1 MARPLRIQYPNA
13 VYHVMNR
20 GLAQTPIFRAKQ
32 DYEMFLQ
39 VVDEAW
45 QRWQFELHAYC
56 LMGNHY
62 HLCLKTPEAK
72 LARIMRQINGV
83 YTQRFNRAHRRDGPL
98 FRGRYKAML
107 IEAEEYLGSVVRY
120 IHLNPVQAKL
130 VQNPQDYSWSS
141 HKDYLARK
149 THSWL
154 STKTLMEWFDSR
166 AAFHEFVQEG
176 NPETIEKFYARKRL
190 PIILGRENFIERIR
204 LRTPKPSRAHVQEEC
219 RFVRPS
225 VEKILEAVALAWD
238 VPIRVCLNGRRG
250 EKNLARKVALWSL
263 RQFGDYTYRQIAD
276 IVGLGSERTVGW
288 ACDEIKREA
297 QSSQLLQ
304 RRLKAIDERI
314 SQQRT

>member
-20 GLAQTPIFRAKQ
+20 GLAQTSIFHAKQ

-45 QRWQFELHAYC
+45 QRWRFEVYAYC

-72 LARIMRQINGV
+72 LSRIMRQINGV

-107 IEAEEYLGSVVRY
+107 IEAEEYLGQVVRY
-120 IHLNPVQAKL
+120 IHLNPVEAGLIK
-130 VQNPQDYSWSS
+130 NPKDYPWSS

-149 THSWL
+149 APRWL
-154 STKTLMEWFDSR
+154 STEALMGWFNSR
-166 AAFHEFVQEG
+166 HAFHEFVQEG
-176 NPETIEKFYARKRL
+176 NARTMMQFYGREKW
-190 PIILGRENFIERIR
+190 PVILGREDFIERIR
-204 LRTPKPSRAHVQEEC
+204 LKVPKPSKTHTREDS
-219 RFVRPS
+219 RFIRPS
-225 VEKILEAVALAWD
+225 VEGILTAVSLEWG
-238 VPIRVCLNGRRG
+238 VPIRMLMDGNRG
-250 EKNLARKVALWSL
+250 KENLARKVALWSL
-263 RQFGDYTYRQIAD
+263 RQFGDYTYRQIANV
-276 IVGLGSERTVGW
+276 VGLGSERTVGW
-288 ACDEIKREA
+288 ACHEIKKEA
-297 QSSQLLQ
+297 QRSRVLKQ
-304 RRLKAIDERI
+304 RLRGIDERI